1 MSRKSDQVLPPH
13 RKKIPKA
20 IREQV
25 WIETFGETFK
35 HKCYIKW
42 CKNEINVFSFQVG
55 HDKPE
60 SKGGMLSPSN
70 LRPICSRC
78 NLSTSN
84 IYSIDQWNNLD
95 EPSSKRKWRS
105 CF

>member
-1 MSRKSDQVLPPH
+1 MTRV
-13 RKKIPKA
+13 KKKTPIPKA

-35 HKCYIKW
+35 HKCYITW
-42 CKNEINVFSFQVG
+42 CKNEITVFQFHVG

-60 SKGGMLSPSN
+60 SKGGLLCLSN

-78 NLSTSN
+78 NLSMSN
-84 IYSIDQWNNLD
+84 TYSISQWNNLNKS
-95 EPSSKRKWRS
+95 PSRWKCC